1 MPIIDLQI
9 ILILIVNASLN
20 TNYDHVLY
28 GAELVTLLVC
38 NQWIVLA
45 RSNRQEFFLHKICF
59 GRMMTHKVPNTL
71 DS

>member
-9 ILILIVNASLN
+9 ILIVNASLN

-28 GAELVTLLVC
+28 GAELVTLFVC

-45 RSNRQEFFLHKICF
+45 RSNKDRNSFFMKY
-59 GRMMTHKVPNTL
+59 V
-71 DS
+71 SEE